1 MNRNSNI
8 IPLLDRGIQN
18 RPPEFPPNQF
28 HSTPPYHV
36 IPDLIRDPGVSA
48 TVDYIKKE
56 VDSGPKPGMTRPFPI
71 SRTRVRNQGFTLVEM
86 LIVISLISVFSI
98 SVYALYTAGIRS
110 FNMSANKS
118 EALQASYFLYQ
129 KLMYEFKMAISDET
143 HPVQI
148 DSTEGGT
155 NNRLSFYIYSRDPN
169 QPAQILTDQVVYE
182 FFPEEFLV
190 RRNGKNLN
198 RDKFSLVEFIYE
210 QPDLA
215 SAPAG
220 VHKLLLRITGIGR
233 QSYLALKGGS
243 QDARIERD
251 QVTLSGG
258 FAIAYKTVGE
268 AFPTWFRNASSL
280 PD

>member
-1 MNRNSNI
+1 MNRNSNVMDLLDRGVQNRTSEFPPNQFQSTPPHRPPGLPV

-18 RPPEFPPNQF
+18 RTSRSPLP
-28 HSTPPYHV
+28 V
-36 IPDLIRDPGVSA
+36 IPDSSLVSLKRHRA
-48 TVDYIKKE
+48 
-56 VDSGPKPGMTRPFPI
+56 
-71 SRTRVRNQGFTLVEM
+71 FTLVEM

-129 KLMYEFKMAISDET
+129 KLMYEFKMAISNET
-143 HPVQI
+143 HPVLI
-148 DSTEGGT
+148 ESTEGGT

-169 QPAQILTDQVVYE
+169 QPAQILTDPVIYE
-182 FFPEEFLV
+182 FFPDEFLV
-190 RRNGKNLN
+190 RRNGKNLP
-198 RDKFSLVEFIYE
+198 DKFSLVEFIYE

-220 VHKLLLRITGIGR
+220 VHKLFLRITGIGR

-268 AFPTWFRNASSL
+268 AFPTWFLNASSL
-280 PD
+280 PQ